1 MKENFSKIFNTNPR
15 YSTILAF
22 ILGLVLISDLNT
34 NEQNMLGEWLMLV
47 SQTVVT
53 HANSQYLIEQRL
65 KNNNININ
73 SKEIKSIYNPLI
85 YNIDKLKSII
95 DILYPNEKINLNDLS
110 SYLNEI
116 KTKIDKIKID

>member
-47 SQTVVT
+47 SQTIVT

>member
-47 SQTVVT
+47 SQTIVT
-53 HANSQYLIEQRL
+53 HANSQYLIEQRH
-65 KNNNININ
+65 KNFENF
-73 SKEIKSIYNPLI
+73 
-85 YNIDKLKSII
+85 
-95 DILYPNEKINLNDLS
+95 
-110 SYLNEI
+110 
-116 KTKIDKIKID
+116 

>member
-1 MKENFSKIFNTNPR
+1 MKYYYTKASCFYYFSQAEN
-15 YSTILAF
+15 
-22 ILGLVLISDLNT
+22 
-34 NEQNMLGEWLMLV
+34 
-47 SQTVVT
+47 
-53 HANSQYLIEQRL
+53 
-65 KNNNININ
+65 NIN